1 MVADCSNTPAI
12 AFVKQRI
19 IFKQCEYLDDINLPG
34 PESSQPRETHMEV
47 WRLKQL
53 TALRGSK
60 LFSRAGEQGTVE
72 AQAKSLQT

>member
-1 MVADCSNTPAI
+1 MVADCS
-12 AFVKQRI
+12 KQTSNYIFKQGI
-19 IFKQCEYLDDINLPG
+19 IFKHCDYLDDINLPG

-60 LFSRAGEQGTVE
+60 LFSRAGEQGTIE